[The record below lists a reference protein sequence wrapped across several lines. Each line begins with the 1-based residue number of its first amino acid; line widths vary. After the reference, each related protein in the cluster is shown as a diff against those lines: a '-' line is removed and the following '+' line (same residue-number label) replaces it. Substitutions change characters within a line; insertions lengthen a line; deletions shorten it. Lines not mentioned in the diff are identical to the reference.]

1 MSYQQF
7 FSNHLQDN
15 EDSIFSVFEDED
27 NEHGAVPLQPPP
39 IPNLSAFTAK
49 QLNAML
55 TELCK
60 AGLIQS
66 TTTTAPALAPVAPQE
81 QQLQRQSASTTTPL
95 LPQWPSGTYNS
106 EVNSAQEQQEVQQH
120 SSSNAICLQ
129 PTPTPTINFQSGL
142 STMLKPMQTLPT
154 TTSLPMQKLNI
165 EAFQADREISAGE
178 AIMYCLKTK
187 KPINVNDGSAVVL
200 AVSELGK
207 LKKLIKDTAQSYL
220 IKDILVNSRS
230 IVLPD
235 GTQPSIR
242 CLDDLLDMWSKHES
256 LAEQIWTLLIK
267 RYKDMGEWE
276 VKFEEEVMQCLNLE
290 YVEDDA
296 MDQPLVAEQRDRQ
309 GRSVTV
315 VKRKKTKVRGAK
327 GCVARL
333 VTLVKR
339 DLVKRFNGACKETHK
354 TILTSVNPSVTINE
368 EGQKEYKKQHIKSI
382 PFNAAIHLKKRQVC
396 TNPTNSA

>member
-1 MSYQQF
+1 M
-7 FSNHLQDN
+7 
-15 EDSIFSVFEDED
+15 ERP
-27 NEHGAVPLQPPP
+27 G
-39 IPNLSAFTAK
+39 
-49 QLNAML
+49 
-55 TELCK
+55 CW
-60 AGLIQS
+60 G
-66 TTTTAPALAPVAPQE
+66 
-81 QQLQRQSASTTTPL
+81 
-95 LPQWPSGTYNS
+95 
-106 EVNSAQEQQEVQQH
+106 
-120 SSSNAICLQ
+120 
-129 PTPTPTINFQSGL
+129 
-142 STMLKPMQTLPT
+142 
-154 TTSLPMQKLNI
+154 
-165 EAFQADREISAGE
+165 REISAGE

-309 GRSVTV
+309 GRSIKV

-354 TILTSVNPSVTINE
+354 TILTSVNPSITINE

>member
-1 MSYQQF
+1 
-7 FSNHLQDN
+7 
-15 EDSIFSVFEDED
+15 
-27 NEHGAVPLQPPP
+27 
-39 IPNLSAFTAK
+39 
-49 QLNAML
+49 
-55 TELCK
+55 
-60 AGLIQS
+60 
-66 TTTTAPALAPVAPQE
+66 
-81 QQLQRQSASTTTPL
+81 
-95 LPQWPSGTYNS
+95 
-106 EVNSAQEQQEVQQH
+106 
-120 SSSNAICLQ
+120 
-129 PTPTPTINFQSGL
+129 
-142 STMLKPMQTLPT
+142 
-154 TTSLPMQKLNI
+154 
-165 EAFQADREISAGE
+165 
-178 AIMYCLKTK
+178 
-187 KPINVNDGSAVVL
+187 
-200 AVSELGK
+200 

-309 GRSVTV
+309 GRSVKV

-354 TILTSVNPSVTINE
+354 TILTSVNPSITINE